1 MKLTWLQVAA
11 RVSSFYTI
19 VPGGGDSQTSKQNL
33 ISLPVSNAAVSP
45 KNVSH
50 VPWGPH
56 AHAMMTWVSL
66 SHGPTPPPATSEK
79 SFVHSP
85 RPGTGWGAMGM
96 RDGGPRDIPAIQNG
110 KRNTSDGVMD
120 RQGQ

>member
-1 MKLTWLQVAA
+1 MLTWLQFAA

-33 ISLPVSNAAVSP
+33 ISLPVSNAAMSP

-50 VPWGPH
+50 EPWGPH

-66 SHGPTPPPATSEK
+66 SHGPTPPPATSEM
-79 SFVHSP
+79 SYISL
-85 RPGTGWGAMGM
+85 
-96 RDGGPRDIPAIQNG
+96 GGRRLVVFPSSARFLASLGPNVFRA
-110 KRNTSDGVMD
+110 
-120 RQGQ
+120 